1 MGHDCLLAF
10 YGLAAPAGR
19 DGHCGGGE
27 AVESEETIMPHTPQR
42 KAAERPVKTSTIDR
56 RDQKKQERLLARPVV
71 KNSQIHKLDQVGI
84 KKG

>member
-1 MGHDCLLAF
+1 
-10 YGLAAPAGR
+10 
-19 DGHCGGGE
+19 
-27 AVESEETIMPHTPQR
+27 MPHTPQR

>member
-1 MGHDCLLAF
+1 
-10 YGLAAPAGR
+10 
-19 DGHCGGGE
+19 
-27 AVESEETIMPHTPQR
+27 MPHTPQR
-42 KAAERPVKTSTIDR
+42 KAAERPVTTSTIDR